1 MAILPPA
8 MSASGAQLM
17 VKILMGLAAVV
28 VIAVGGFFGFEFYT
42 QHRVTADV
50 EAAFAQIRAGGGKAS
65 HGKVSFDL
73 KSRTLAIADIA
84 IESATQP
91 PVRMKIAGLTASGVS
106 QPDTG
111 RFSADSVETSDIEI
125 GADITGPAGG
135 SLSYKMPRVVMKDY
149 TGPMSLQR
157 PSAPASFVET
167 YRSALEQFAAISASS
182 VSIPSITGTVN
193 FGAALS
199 GDFAYSGAALQDI
212 KGGKIATMQV
222 ERANFTVNTQ
232 QAGKGDKMTGE
243 IANVSSRDFDA
254 TAAAAILDPQKAN
267 DDRYY
272 TLYGKTSAGPYTVT
286 SALGLRM
293 RIDQMT
299 IDGVGARPSRLQ
311 LPALLA
317 MLQAAG
323 ATPPTT
329 AQTREMI
336 DKMAALYEGMRIG
349 TAEMRGLSAE
359 TPQGP
364 VKLSAIR
371 FNLEGG
377 KIGEFAVEG
386 LDTNTP
392 KGPVKIGRFALKSL
406 DIANFMR
413 ISAQF
418 ANPAQP
424 PSPELIA
431 GLFPLIQGVEIKGVT
446 APFKN
451 TGKFVN
457 LDGFDLNWGQF
468 VGPIPS
474 KARLTAKITTPV
486 DATDPAMKQ
495 LIVAGLDQ
503 LSADGDIGA
512 EWTEATRS
520 FVVDVPKLEIG
531 GLLKA
536 SARIA
541 LANVPRQV
549 FSANAAQAIG
559 ASAQIEAGTIELTVR
574 DLGSVDLGV
583 AQYARTRNVSREDAR
598 KAIAQSI
605 TETSTSAPAM
615 EPIRGALVSFVETP
629 GQTLIIKLTP
639 RAKVPALQ
647 LVQLLKTDPLIA
659 LAQFRIE
666 ASTGL

>member
-1 MAILPPA
+1 
-8 MSASGAQLM
+8 M
-17 VKILMGLAAVV
+17 VKILVGLAAAV
-28 VIAVGGFFGFEFYT
+28 VIAVGGYFGFEFYT
-42 QHRVTADV
+42 QHRITSEVETAF
-50 EAAFAQIRAGGGKAS
+50 EQIRATGGKAS

-73 KSRTLAIADIA
+73 KSRTLTIADIA
-84 IESATQP
+84 TESASQP
-91 PVRMKIAGLTASGVS
+91 PVRLKIAGVTASGVS

-125 GADITGPAGG
+125 SANIVGPAGG
-135 SLSYKMPRVVMKDY
+135 SLSYKMPRIVMKDY
-149 TGPMSLQR
+149 SGPAGLQR
-157 PSAPASFVET
+157 PSAPASVIEM
-167 YRSALEQFAAISASS
+167 YRSALEQFAAVSATSIS
-182 VSIPSITGTVN
+182 VPSITGTVN
-193 FGAALS
+193 FGTALS
-199 GDFAYSGAALQDI
+199 GDFAYSGTALQDI
-212 KGGKIATMQV
+212 KGGKIAMMQV

-232 QAGKGDKMTGE
+232 QAGKADKMTGE
-243 IANVSSRDFDA
+243 IANLSSRDFDA
-254 TAAAAILDPQKAN
+254 NAAAAILDPQKAN

-272 TLYGKTSAGPYTVT
+272 SFYGKTSGGPYTVT
-286 SALGLRM
+286 SALGLRI

-299 IDGVGARPSRLQ
+299 VDGVGARPSRLQ

-317 MLQAAG
+317 MIQAAG
-323 ATPPTT
+323 AASPTP

-364 VKLSAIR
+364 FKLSAIR
-371 FNLEGG
+371 FNLEDG

-392 KGPVKIGRFALKSL
+392 KGPIKLGRFALKSL

-424 PSPELIA
+424 PSPEQIA

-474 KARLTAKITTPV
+474 KARLTAKMTMPV
-486 DATDPAMKQ
+486 DATDPPMKP
-495 LIVAGLDQ
+495 LVAAGLDK
-503 LSADGDIGA
+503 LTADGDIGL
-512 EWTEATRS
+512 EWTETGRS
-520 FVVDVPKLEIG
+520 FVVEVPKLEVSE
-531 GLLKA
+531 LLKA
-536 SARIA
+536 SARVS
-541 LANVPRQV
+541 LANVPRQL

-559 ASAQIEAGTIELTVR
+559 AAAQIEAGAIELTVR
-574 DLGSVDLGV
+574 DLGIVDCGIV
-583 AQYARTRNVSREDAR
+583 EYARAHNVSRDAAR
-598 KAIAQSI
+598 QAIADSVRASSQDVA
-605 TETSTSAPAM
+605 TANPDAADAVQ
-615 EPIRGALVSFVETP
+615 ALARFVESP
-629 GQTLIIKLTP
+629 GQTLVIKLTP
-639 RAKVPALQ
+639 RGKVPGMQ
-647 LVQLLKTDPLIA
+647 LFQLLKTDPLIA
-659 LAQFRIE
+659 LAQFRVE

>member
-1 MAILPPA
+1 
-8 MSASGAQLM
+8 M

-28 VIAVGGFFGFEFYT
+28 VIAVGGFFGYEFYA
-42 QHRVTADV
+42 QHRITREV

-73 KSRTLAIADIA
+73 KSRTLRIDDIA
-84 IESATQP
+84 TESATQP
-91 PVRMKIAGLTASGVS
+91 PVRLQIASVTASGVG
-106 QPDTG
+106 QPDAG
-111 RFSADSVETSDIEI
+111 RFSADTIEASDIEI
-125 GADITGPAGG
+125 GSSLAGPTDGKFVYRIPRLVVKDYSGPA
-135 SLSYKMPRVVMKDY
+135 SVQP
-149 TGPMSLQR
+149 
-157 PSAPASFVET
+157 PSASKSIIDA
-167 YRSALEQFAAISASS
+167 YRSGLEQFAAMSATS
-182 VSIPSITGTVN
+182 VSAPSFAGTIN
-193 FGAALS
+193 FGPIMS
-199 GDFAYSGAALQDI
+199 GEFVYSGMVLQDI
-212 KGGKIATMQV
+212 KGGKIAAMQV

-232 QAGKGDKMTGE
+232 QAGKADKMTGE
-243 IANVSSRDFDA
+243 IANLSSRDIDA
-254 TAAAAILDPQKAN
+254 SAAAAILDPQKAN

-272 TLYGKTSAGPYTVT
+272 SFYGKTSAGPYTVT

-311 LPALLA
+311 LPTLVAL
-317 MLQAAG
+317 LQAAG
-323 ATPPTT
+323 TTSPTP
-329 AQTREMI
+329 AQTRELI

-364 VKLSAIR
+364 FKLQAIR
-371 FNLEGG
+371 FNLEDG
-377 KIGEFAVEG
+377 KIGEFAFEG

-392 KGPVKIGRFALKSL
+392 KGPLKLGRFALKSL

-424 PSPELIA
+424 PTPELIA
-431 GLFPLIQGVEIKGVT
+431 GLLPLIRGVEIKGVT

-457 LDGFDLNWGQF
+457 LDGFDVNWGQF

-474 KARLTAKITTPV
+474 KVRVTAKITTPV
-486 DATDPAMKQ
+486 DAADPSMKA
-495 LIVAGLDQ
+495 LISAGLDT

-512 EWTEATRS
+512 EWTEADRG

-531 GLLKA
+531 GLVKA

-559 ASAQIEAGTIELTVR
+559 AAAQIEAGGIELTLR
-574 DLGSVDLGV
+574 DLGGVDLGV
-583 AQYARTRNVSREDAR
+583 VQYARAQNVSRDAAR
-598 KAIAQSI
+598 KAIVESI
-605 TETSTSAPAM
+605 MASSQEAAAANPDAASAVQ
-615 EPIRGALVSFVETP
+615 ALARFVESP
-629 GQTLIIKLTP
+629 GQTLLIKLTP
-639 RAKVPALQ
+639 RAKVPAMQ
-647 LVQLLKTDPLIA
+647 LVQMLKTDPLIA

>member
-1 MAILPPA
+1 
-8 MSASGAQLM
+8 M

-42 QHRVTADV
+42 QHRFTSEV

-73 KSRTLAIADIA
+73 KSRTLRIDDIA
-84 IESATQP
+84 TESATQP
-91 PVRMKIAGLTASGVS
+91 PVRLKVASVTASGVG

-111 RFSADSVETSDIEI
+111 RFSADSIETSDIEI
-125 GADITGPAGG
+125 SANIAGPAGG
-135 SLSYKMPRVVMKDY
+135 SLSYKMPRAVMKDY
-149 TGPMSLQR
+149 SGPATLHQ
-157 PSAPASFVET
+157 PSTPASAIEM
-167 YRSALEQFAAISASS
+167 YRYALAQFAAVQAAS
-182 VSIPSITGTVN
+182 VSVPSMTGTVN

-199 GDFAYSGAALQDI
+199 GDFAYSGMALQDI
-212 KGGKIATMQV
+212 KGGKIAAMQM
-222 ERANFTVNTQ
+222 ERANFTLNTQ
-232 QAGKGDKMTGE
+232 QAGKADKMTGE
-243 IANVSSRDFDA
+243 IANLSSRDIDA
-254 TAAAAILDPQKAN
+254 NAAAAILDPQKAN

-272 TLYGKTSAGPYTVT
+272 SLYGKTSAGPYTIT
-286 SALGLRM
+286 SALGVRT

-299 IDGVGARPSRLQ
+299 IDGVSARPSRLQ

-317 MLQAAG
+317 MMQAAG
-323 ATPPTT
+323 TTSPTP
-329 AQTREMI
+329 AQTRELI

-364 VKLSAIR
+364 LKLQAIR
-371 FNLEGG
+371 FDLEDG
-377 KIGEFAVEG
+377 KIGEFALEG

-392 KGPVKIGRFALKSL
+392 KGPLKLGRFALKSL

-413 ISAQF
+413 VSAQF

-424 PSPELIA
+424 PAPELIA
-431 GLFPLIQGVEIKGVT
+431 GLLPLILGVEIKGVT

-457 LDGFDLNWGQF
+457 LDRLDVNWGQF

-474 KARLTAKITTPV
+474 KVRVTAKITAPV
-486 DATDPAMKQ
+486 DATDPSMKA
-495 LIVAGLDQ
+495 LIAAGLDT
-503 LSADGDIGA
+503 LAADGDIGA
-512 EWTEATRS
+512 AWTEAERS

-531 GLLKA
+531 GLVKA

-559 ASAQIEAGTIELTVR
+559 AAAQIETGAIELTVR

-583 AQYARTRNVSREDAR
+583 VQRARAQNVSREAAR
-598 KAIAQSI
+598 KAIVENIMASSQDVA
-605 TETSTSAPAM
+605 SANPDA
-615 EPIRGALVSFVETP
+615 EAAVQALARFVESP
-629 GQTLIIKLTP
+629 GQTLVIKLTP
-639 RAKVPALQ
+639 RAKVPAMQ
-647 LVQLLKTDPLIA
+647 LLQLLKTDPLIA

>member
-1 MAILPPA
+1 M
-8 MSASGAQLM
+8 
-17 VKILMGLAAVV
+17 
-28 VIAVGGFFGFEFYT
+28 
-42 QHRVTADV
+42 
-50 EAAFAQIRAGGGKAS
+50 RAGGGKAS

-73 KSRTLAIADIA
+73 RSRTVRIADIA
-84 IESATQP
+84 TESASQP
-91 PVRMKIAGLTASGVS
+91 PVRMKIAGVTAAGVG
-106 QPDTG
+106 QPDAG
-111 RFSADSVETSDIEI
+111 RFSADSIETSDIEI
-125 GADITGPAGG
+125 SANIAGPAGG

-149 TGPMSLQR
+149 SGPAGLQR
-157 PSAPASFVET
+157 PPAPPASVIEM
-167 YRSALEQFAAISASS
+167 YRSALEQFAAVSATS
-182 VSIPSITGTVN
+182 VSVPSITGAIN
-193 FGAALS
+193 FGAAMS
-199 GDFAYSGAALQDI
+199 GEFAYSDMTIQDI
-212 KGGKIATMQV
+212 KSGKIAAIQV
-222 ERANFTVNTQ
+222 ERANFTFNTQ
-232 QAGKGDKMTGE
+232 QAGKSDKMTGE
-243 IANVSSRDFDA
+243 IANLSSRDFDA
-254 TAAAAILDPQKAN
+254 NAAAAILDPQKAN

-317 MLQAAG
+317 MIQAAG
-323 ATPPTT
+323 TTSPTP

-371 FNLEGG
+371 FNLEDG
-377 KIGEFAVEG
+377 KIGEFAIEG

-392 KGPVKIGRFALKSL
+392 KGPIKLGRFALKSL

-413 ISAQF
+413 VSAQF

-424 PSPELIA
+424 ASPELIA
-431 GLFPLIQGVEIKGVT
+431 GLFPLIKGVEIKGVT
-446 APFKN
+446 VPFKN

-474 KARLTAKITTPV
+474 KARLTAKMTTPV
-486 DATDPAMKQ
+486 DATDPSMKT
-495 LIVAGLDQ
+495 LIAAGLDT
-503 LSADGDIGA
+503 LSADADIGA
-512 EWTEATRS
+512 EWAEAAHS

-536 SARIA
+536 SARVT

-549 FSANAAQAIG
+549 FSANAVQAIG
-559 ASAQIEAGTIELTVR
+559 AAAQIEADTIELTVH
-574 DLGSVDLGV
+574 DLGCVDVGV
-583 AQYARTRNVSREDAR
+583 AQFARTQNVNREDAR

-605 TETSTSAPAM
+605 RDSSSEAPAM
-615 EPIRGALVSFVETP
+615 EAIRGALVSFVETP

-639 RAKVPALQ
+639 RAKVPAMQ
-647 LVQLLKTDPLIA
+647 LIQLLKTDPLIA

>member
-1 MAILPPA
+1 
-8 MSASGAQLM
+8 M

-42 QHRVTADV
+42 QRQITSEV

-73 KSRTLAIADIA
+73 KSRTLRIDDIA
-84 IESATQP
+84 AESATQP
-91 PVRMKIAGLTASGVS
+91 PARLKVASLTASGVG

-111 RFSADSVETSDIEI
+111 RFSADSIETSDIEI
-125 GADITGPAGG
+125 SANIAGPAGG

-149 TGPMSLQR
+149 SGPAGLQR
-157 PSAPASFVET
+157 PSAPASVIEM
-167 YRSALEQFAAISASS
+167 YRSAFEQFAAVQATSIS
-182 VSIPSITGTVN
+182 VPSITGTVN
-193 FGAALS
+193 LGAALS
-199 GDFAYSGAALQDI
+199 GDFVYSGMALQDI
-212 KGGKIATMQV
+212 KGGKIAAMLV

-232 QAGKGDKMTGE
+232 QAGKADKMTGE
-243 IANVSSRDFDA
+243 IANLSSRDFDA
-254 TAAAAILDPQKAN
+254 NAVAAILDPQKAN

-272 TLYGKTSAGPYTVT
+272 SFYGKTSAGPYTVT

-317 MLQAAG
+317 MIQAAG
-323 ATPPTT
+323 ATSPTP
-329 AQTREMI
+329 AQTRELI
-336 DKMAALYEGMRIG
+336 DKMATIYEGMRIG

-364 VKLSAIR
+364 VKLQAIR
-371 FNLEGG
+371 FNLEDG
-377 KIGEFAVEG
+377 KIGEFALEG
-386 LDTNTP
+386 LDTSAP

-413 ISAQF
+413 MSAQF
-418 ANPAQP
+418 ANPAQTP
-424 PSPELIA
+424 TPELIA
-431 GLFPLIQGVEIKGVT
+431 GLFPLIGGVEIKGVT

-457 LDGFDLNWGQF
+457 LDGFDVNWGQF

-474 KARLTAKITTPV
+474 KVRLTAKMTTPV
-486 DATDPAMKQ
+486 DATDPSMKA
-495 LIVAGLDQ
+495 LIAAGLDT

-512 EWTEATRS
+512 EWTESARN

-531 GLLKA
+531 GIVKA

-559 ASAQIEAGTIELTVR
+559 AAAQIEAGAIELTAR

-583 AQYARTRNVSREDAR
+583 VQFARAQNVSRDAAR
-598 KAIAQSI
+598 KAIVESI
-605 TETSTSAPAM
+605 LASSSDVASANPDA
-615 EPIRGALVSFVETP
+615 EAAVQALARFVESP
-629 GQTLIIKLTP
+629 GQTLVVKLTP

-647 LVQLLKTDPLIA
+647 LVQMLKTDPLIA

>member
-1 MAILPPA
+1 
-8 MSASGAQLM
+8 
-17 VKILMGLAAVV
+17 
-28 VIAVGGFFGFEFYT
+28 
-42 QHRVTADV
+42 
-50 EAAFAQIRAGGGKAS
+50 
-65 HGKVSFDL
+65 
-73 KSRTLAIADIA
+73 
-84 IESATQP
+84 
-91 PVRMKIAGLTASGVS
+91 
-106 QPDTG
+106 
-111 RFSADSVETSDIEI
+111 
-125 GADITGPAGG
+125 
-135 SLSYKMPRVVMKDY
+135 MKDY

-232 QAGKGDKMTGE
+232 QAGKADKMTGE

-424 PSPELIA
+424 PAPELIA

-451 TGKFVN
+451 TGKFVS

-605 TETSTSAPAM
+605 TDTSTSVSAM

>member
-1 MAILPPA
+1 
-8 MSASGAQLM
+8 M

-28 VIAVGGFFGFEFYT
+28 VIAVGGFFGYEFYA
-42 QHRVTADV
+42 QHRITSEV

-73 KSRTLAIADIA
+73 KSRTLRIDDIA
-84 IESATQP
+84 TESATQP
-91 PVRMKIAGLTASGVS
+91 PVSMKIASVTASGVG

-111 RFSADSVETSDIEI
+111 RFSADTIEASDIEI
-125 GADITGPAGG
+125 GSSLAGPTDGKFVYRIPRLVVKDYSGPA
-135 SLSYKMPRVVMKDY
+135 SMQP
-149 TGPMSLQR
+149 
-157 PSAPASFVET
+157 PSASKSIIDA
-167 YRSALEQFAAISASS
+167 YRSGLERFAAMSATS
-182 VSIPSITGTVN
+182 VSAPSFAGTIN
-193 FGAALS
+193 FGPIMS
-199 GDFAYSGAALQDI
+199 GEFVYSGMVLQDI
-212 KGGKIATMQV
+212 KGGRIAAMQV

-232 QAGKGDKMTGE
+232 QAGKADKMTGE
-243 IANVSSRDFDA
+243 IANLSSRDFDA
-254 TAAAAILDPQKAN
+254 NAAAAILDPQKAN

-272 TLYGKTSAGPYTVT
+272 SVYGKTSAGPYTVT

-311 LPALLA
+311 LPAFLA

-323 ATPPTT
+323 TTSPTP
-329 AQTREMI
+329 AQTRELI

-359 TPQGP
+359 TPQGL
-364 VKLSAIR
+364 VKLQAIR
-371 FNLEGG
+371 FNLEDG
-377 KIGEFAVEG
+377 KVGEFAVEG

-392 KGPVKIGRFALKSL
+392 KGPLKLGRFALKSL

-424 PSPELIA
+424 PTPELIA

-457 LDGFDLNWGQF
+457 LDSFDVNWGQF

-474 KARLTAKITTPV
+474 KARVTAKITTPV
-486 DATDPAMKQ
+486 DAADPSMKT
-495 LIVAGLDQ
+495 LIAAGLDT
-503 LSADGDIGA
+503 LAADGDIGA

-520 FVVDVPKLEIG
+520 FVLDVPKLELG

-536 SARIA
+536 SARVT

-549 FSANAAQAIG
+549 FSADAARAMG
-559 ASAQIEAGTIELTVR
+559 AAAQIEAGAIELTLR
-574 DLGSVDLGV
+574 DLGSVDVGV
-583 AQYARTRNVSREDAR
+583 VQYARAQNVSRDAAR
-598 KAIAQSI
+598 KAIVENILASSQDVAAANPDAA
-605 TETSTSAPAM
+605 SAVQ
-615 EPIRGALVSFVETP
+615 ALARYVESS
-629 GQTLIIKLTP
+629 GQTLVIKLTP

-647 LVQLLKTDPLIA
+647 LFQMLKTDPLIA

>member
-1 MAILPPA
+1 
-8 MSASGAQLM
+8 M
-17 VKILMGLAAVV
+17 VKILVGLAAAV
-28 VIAVGGFFGFEFYT
+28 VIAVGGYFGFEFYT
-42 QHRVTADV
+42 QHRITSEVETAF
-50 EAAFAQIRAGGGKAS
+50 EQMRAGGGKAS

-73 KSRTLAIADIA
+73 RSRTVRIADIA
-84 IESATQP
+84 TESASQP
-91 PVRMKIAGLTASGVS
+91 PVRMKIAGVTAVGVG
-106 QPDTG
+106 QADAG
-111 RFSADSVETSDIEI
+111 RFSADSIETSDIEI
-125 GADITGPAGG
+125 SANIAGPAGG

-149 TGPMSLQR
+149 SGPVGLQR
-157 PSAPASFVET
+157 PPAPASVIEM
-167 YRSALEQFAAISASS
+167 YRSALEQFAAVSATS
-182 VSIPSITGTVN
+182 VSVPSITGAIN
-193 FGAALS
+193 FGAAMS
-199 GDFAYSGAALQDI
+199 GEFAYSGMTIQDI
-212 KGGKIATMQV
+212 KGGKIAAMQV
-222 ERANFTVNTQ
+222 ERANFTFNTQ
-232 QAGKGDKMTGE
+232 QAGKADKMTGE
-243 IANVSSRDFDA
+243 IANLSSRDFDA
-254 TAAAAILDPQKAN
+254 NAAAAILDPQKAN

-317 MLQAAG
+317 MIQAAG
-323 ATPPTT
+323 TTSPTP

-371 FNLEGG
+371 FNLEDG

-392 KGPVKIGRFALKSL
+392 KGPIKLGRFALKSL

-413 ISAQF
+413 VSAQF

-424 PSPELIA
+424 ASPELIA
-431 GLFPLIQGVEIKGVT
+431 GLFPLIKGVEIKGVT

-474 KARLTAKITTPV
+474 KAHLTAKMTTPV
-486 DATDPAMKQ
+486 DATDPSMKA
-495 LIVAGLDQ
+495 LITAGLDT
-503 LSADGDIGA
+503 LSADADIGA
-512 EWTEATRS
+512 EWTEAARS

-531 GLLKA
+531 GLMKA
-536 SARIA
+536 SARVA

-559 ASAQIEAGTIELTVR
+559 AAAQIEAGTIELTVR
-574 DLGSVDLGV
+574 DLGCVDVGV
-583 AQYARTRNVSREDAR
+583 AQFARTQNVNREDAR
-598 KAIAQSI
+598 KAITQSI
-605 TETSTSAPAM
+605 RDSSTEAPAM
-615 EPIRGALVSFVETP
+615 EAIRGALVSFVETP

-639 RAKVPALQ
+639 RAKVPAMQ
-647 LVQLLKTDPLIA
+647 LIQLLKTDPLIA

>member
-1 MAILPPA
+1 
-8 MSASGAQLM
+8 M

-28 VIAVGGFFGFEFYT
+28 VIAVGGFFGYEFYT
-42 QHRVTADV
+42 QHRITSEV

-73 KSRTLAIADIA
+73 KSRTLRIDDIA
-84 IESATQP
+84 TESATQP
-91 PVRMKIAGLTASGVS
+91 PVRLKVASVTASGVG
-106 QPDTG
+106 QPDAG
-111 RFSADSVETSDIEI
+111 RFSADTIEASAIEI
-125 GADITGPAGG
+125 GSSLAGPADGKFV
-135 SLSYKMPRVVMKDY
+135 YRIPRLVVKDY
-149 TGPMSLQR
+149 SGPASMQP
-157 PSAPASFVET
+157 PSAPKSIIDA
-167 YRSALEQFAAISASS
+167 YRSGLEQFAAMSATS
-182 VSIPSITGTVN
+182 VSAPSFAGTIN
-193 FGAALS
+193 FGPVMS
-199 GDFAYSGAALQDI
+199 GEFVYSGMVLRDI
-212 KGGKIATMQV
+212 KGGKIAAMEV

-232 QAGKGDKMTGE
+232 QAGKADKMTGE
-243 IANVSSRDFDA
+243 IANLSSRDIDA
-254 TAAAAILDPQKAN
+254 SAAAAILDPQKAN

-272 TLYGKTSAGPYTVT
+272 SFYGKTSAGPYTVT

-299 IDGVGARPSRLQ
+299 IDGVAARPSRLQ

-323 ATPPTT
+323 ATSPTP
-329 AQTREMI
+329 AQTRELI

-364 VKLSAIR
+364 FKLQAIR
-371 FNLEGG
+371 FNLEDG
-377 KIGEFAVEG
+377 KIGEFAFEG

-392 KGPVKIGRFALKSL
+392 KGPLKLGRFALKSL

-424 PSPELIA
+424 PTPELIA
-431 GLFPLIQGVEIKGVT
+431 GLFPLIGGVEIKGVT

-457 LDGFDLNWGQF
+457 LDSFDVNWGQF

-474 KARLTAKITTPV
+474 KVRLTAKMTAPV
-486 DATDPAMKQ
+486 DAADPSMKA
-495 LIVAGLDQ
+495 LIAAGLDT
-503 LSADGDIGA
+503 LAADGDIGA
-512 EWTEATRS
+512 EWTEASRS
-520 FVVDVPKLEIG
+520 FVLDIPKLELG

-536 SARIA
+536 SARVT

-549 FSANAAQAIG
+549 FSADAARAMG
-559 ASAQIEAGTIELTVR
+559 AAAQIEAGAIELTLR
-574 DLGSVDLGV
+574 DLGSVDVGV
-583 AQYARTRNVSREDAR
+583 VQYARAQNVSRDAAR
-598 KAIAQSI
+598 KAIVENILASSQDMAAANPDA
-605 TETSTSAPAM
+605 ESAVQ
-615 EPIRGALVSFVETP
+615 ALARFVESP
-629 GQTLIIKLTP
+629 GQTLVIKLTP

-647 LVQLLKTDPLIA
+647 LFQTLKTDPLIA

>member
-1 MAILPPA
+1 VRLKV
-8 MSASGAQLM
+8 AS
-17 VKILMGLAAVV
+17 
-28 VIAVGGFFGFEFYT
+28 
-42 QHRVTADV
+42 
-50 EAAFAQIRAGGGKAS
+50 
-65 HGKVSFDL
+65 
-73 KSRTLAIADIA
+73 
-84 IESATQP
+84 
-91 PVRMKIAGLTASGVS
+91 LTALGVG

-111 RFSADSVETSDIEI
+111 RFSADSIETSDVEI
-125 GADITGPAGG
+125 SANITGPAGG
-135 SLSYKMPRVVMKDY
+135 SLSYKIPRAVMKDY
-149 TGPMSLQR
+149 SGPAALHQ
-157 PSAPASFVET
+157 PSAPASLIEM
-167 YRSALEQFAAISASS
+167 YRSALEQFAAVSATS
-182 VSIPSITGTVN
+182 VSVPSITGTIN
-193 FGAALS
+193 FGAAMS
-199 GDFAYSGAALQDI
+199 GEFAYSGMTIQDI
-212 KGGKIATMQV
+212 KGGKIAAMQV
-222 ERANFTVNTQ
+222 ERANFTFNTQ
-232 QAGKGDKMTGE
+232 QAGKADKMTGE
-243 IANVSSRDFDA
+243 IANLSSRDFDA
-254 TAAAAILDPQKAN
+254 NAAAAILDPQKAN

-272 TLYGKTSAGPYTVT
+272 SFYGKTSAGPYTVT

-317 MLQAAG
+317 MIQAAG
-323 ATPPTT
+323 TTSPTP

-364 VKLSAIR
+364 FKLQAIR
-371 FNLEGG
+371 FNLEDG

-424 PSPELIA
+424 PTPELIA

-457 LDGFDLNWGQF
+457 LDGFDVKWGQF
-468 VGPIPS
+468 IGPIPS
-474 KARLTAKITTPV
+474 KVRLTAKITTPV
-486 DATDPAMKQ
+486 DAADPAMKQ
-495 LIVAGLDQ
+495 LIVAGLAS
-503 LSADGDIGA
+503 LSAEGDIGA
-512 EWTEATRS
+512 EWTEAARS
-520 FVVDVPKLEIG
+520 LVLDVPKLELG

-559 ASAQIEAGTIELTVR
+559 AAAQIEAGGIELTVR
-574 DLGSVDLGV
+574 DLGGVDLGV
-583 AQYARTRNVSREDAR
+583 VQYARAQNVSRDAAR
-598 KAIAQSI
+598 KAIVESIMASSQEAAAANPDAASAAQ
-605 TETSTSAPAM
+605 
-615 EPIRGALVSFVETP
+615 ALARFVESP
-629 GQTLIIKLTP
+629 GQTLVIKLTP
-639 RAKVPALQ
+639 RAKVPAMQ

>member
-1 MAILPPA
+1 
-8 MSASGAQLM
+8 M

-42 QHRVTADV
+42 QRQITSEV
-50 EAAFAQIRAGGGKAS
+50 EAAFAQIRVGGGKAS

-73 KSRTLAIADIA
+73 KSRTLRIDDIA
-84 IESATQP
+84 AESATQP
-91 PVRMKIAGLTASGVS
+91 PVRLKVASLTASGVG

-111 RFSADSVETSDIEI
+111 RFSADSIETSDIEI
-125 GADITGPAGG
+125 SANIAGPAGG

-149 TGPMSLQR
+149 SGPAGLQR
-157 PSAPASFVET
+157 PSAPASVIEM
-167 YRSALEQFAAISASS
+167 YRSAFEQFAAVQAAS
-182 VSIPSITGTVN
+182 VSVPSIMGTVN

-199 GDFAYSGAALQDI
+199 GDFAYSGMALQDI
-212 KGGKIATMQV
+212 KGGKIAAMLV

-232 QAGKGDKMTGE
+232 QAGKADKMTGE
-243 IANVSSRDFDA
+243 IANLSSRDFDA
-254 TAAAAILDPQKAN
+254 NAVAAILDPQKAN

-272 TLYGKTSAGPYTVT
+272 SFYGKTSAGPYTIT

-317 MLQAAG
+317 MIQAAG
-323 ATPPTT
+323 ATSPTP
-329 AQTREMI
+329 AQTRELI

-364 VKLSAIR
+364 VKLQAIR
-371 FNLEGG
+371 FNLEDG
-377 KIGEFAVEG
+377 KIGEFALEG
-386 LDTNTP
+386 LDTSAP

-413 ISAQF
+413 MSAQF
-418 ANPAQP
+418 ANPALTP
-424 PSPELIA
+424 TPELIA
-431 GLFPLIQGVEIKGVT
+431 GLFPLIGGVEIKGVT

-457 LDGFDLNWGQF
+457 LDGFDVNWGKF
-468 VGPIPS
+468 IGPIPS
-474 KARLTAKITTPV
+474 KVRLTAKITTPV
-486 DATDPAMKQ
+486 DAADPSMKA
-495 LIVAGLDQ
+495 LLAAGLDT
-503 LSADGDIGA
+503 LVADGDIAA
-512 EWTEATRS
+512 EWTEAARS

-549 FSANAAQAIG
+549 FSANAAQAMG
-559 ASAQIEAGTIELTVR
+559 ASAQIEAGAIELTVR

-583 AQYARTRNVSREDAR
+583 VQYARAQNVSRDAAR
-598 KAIAQSI
+598 KAIVESI
-605 TETSTSAPAM
+605 LASSRDVASANPDA
-615 EPIRGALVSFVETP
+615 EAAVQALARFVESP
-629 GQTLIIKLTP
+629 GQTLVVKLTP

>member
-1 MAILPPA
+1 
-8 MSASGAQLM
+8 M

-42 QHRVTADV
+42 QRQITSEV
-50 EAAFAQIRAGGGKAS
+50 EAAFAQIRVGGGKAS

-73 KSRTLAIADIA
+73 KSRTLRIDDIA
-84 IESATQP
+84 AESATQP
-91 PVRMKIAGLTASGVS
+91 PVRLKVASLTASGVG

-111 RFSADSVETSDIEI
+111 RFSADSIETSDIEI
-125 GADITGPAGG
+125 SANIAGPAGG

-149 TGPMSLQR
+149 SGPAGLQR
-157 PSAPASFVET
+157 PSAPASVIEM
-167 YRSALEQFAAISASS
+167 YRSAFEQFAAVQAAS
-182 VSIPSITGTVN
+182 VSVPSIMGTVN

-199 GDFAYSGAALQDI
+199 GDFAYSGMALQDI
-212 KGGKIATMQV
+212 KGGKIAAMLV

-232 QAGKGDKMTGE
+232 QAGKADKMTGE
-243 IANVSSRDFDA
+243 IANLSSRDFDA
-254 TAAAAILDPQKAN
+254 NAVAAILDPQKAN

-272 TLYGKTSAGPYTVT
+272 SFYGKTSAGPYTIT

-317 MLQAAG
+317 MIQAAG
-323 ATPPTT
+323 ATSPTP
-329 AQTREMI
+329 AQTRELI

-364 VKLSAIR
+364 VKLQAIR
-371 FNLEGG
+371 FNLEDG
-377 KIGEFAVEG
+377 KIGEFALEG
-386 LDTNTP
+386 LDTSAP

-413 ISAQF
+413 MSAQF
-418 ANPAQP
+418 ADPALTP
-424 PSPELIA
+424 TPELIA
-431 GLFPLIQGVEIKGVT
+431 GLFPLIGGVEIKGVT

-457 LDGFDLNWGQF
+457 LDGFDVNWGQF
-468 VGPIPS
+468 IGPIPS
-474 KARLTAKITTPV
+474 KVRLTAKMTTPV
-486 DATDPAMKQ
+486 DAADPSMKA
-495 LIVAGLDQ
+495 LLAAGLDT
-503 LSADGDIGA
+503 LAADGDIAA
-512 EWTEATRS
+512 EWTEAARN

-531 GLLKA
+531 GIVKA

-549 FSANAAQAIG
+549 FSANAAQAMG
-559 ASAQIEAGTIELTVR
+559 AAAQIEAGAIELTVR

-583 AQYARTRNVSREDAR
+583 VQYARAQNVSRDAAR
-598 KAIAQSI
+598 KAIVESI
-605 TETSTSAPAM
+605 LASSRDVASANPDA
-615 EPIRGALVSFVETP
+615 EAAVQALARFVESP
-629 GQTLIIKLTP
+629 GQTLVVKLTP